1 MAHIKAINATVEIPI
16 YNISSRSFKNK
27 IFQIATNDKF
37 GRNDKGNLVVKAL
50 KCLNF
55 EFSKGDR
62 VGIIGKNGSGKST
75 LLRVLSGAYKP
86 TTGNFAIQGKI
97 ASLIDISLGIDH
109 EATGKENIY
118 LRGAFLG
125 MSKKEMDK
133 KFDDIV
139 SFSELENFINLP
151 VRTYSSG
158 MHLKLAF
165 SVSTIIQPEILLMDE
180 WLSVGDEEFKK
191 KAEKRLNDLVK
202 TTEILVIA
210 SHSRDLIEKNCNK
223 VILLEDGII
232 KSMGAPKEICSS
244 YFDNPQPGN

>member
-1 MAHIKAINATVEIPI
+1 MVYIKAIDAAVEIPI

-27 IFQIATNDKF
+27 IFQVATKNKF
-37 GRNDKGNLVVKAL
+37 GKNDKGNFVVKVL
-50 KCLNF
+50 KGLNF

-75 LLRVLSGAYKP
+75 LLRVLSGVYKP
-86 TTGNFAIQGKI
+86 TKGHFVTQGKI

-109 EATGKENIY
+109 EATGRENIF

-125 MSKKEMDK
+125 ISKKEMDK
-133 KFDDIV
+133 KFDEIV
-139 SFSELENFINLP
+139 SFSELEDFINLP

-158 MHLKLAF
+158 MHLRLAF

-180 WLSVGDEEFKK
+180 WLSVGDEEFRK

-202 TTEILVIA
+202 ITDIFVVA

-223 VILLEDGII
+223 VILLEDGLI
-232 KSMGAPKEICSS
+232 KSIGSPKEICSS
-244 YFDNPQPGN
+244 YFDDQ